1 MSRRD
6 VERYL
11 ITVGRGIG
19 FVVFTIVTAFP
30 FYWMFLASVQSMTE
44 LATLPPTFW
53 VAPRAW
59 DFSSY
64 RTVLFDHNFL
74 RYIFNSFLVSSIT
87 VLLTLILS
95 TMAAYAATR
104 LYFRG
109 KKLMGRTIL
118 LVYMFPAIVLVIP
131 LFALFSWMGLRDSL
145 AGLILLYLAQT
156 LPVAMYLLKSH
167 FDTLQEEVEEVAMV
181 DGLSR
186 WQVIWRVTVP
196 MSLPT
201 MTSVAIYTFIITWNE
216 FLFAFIFLDTPDKY
230 TLPIGIIRLAES
242 IHSGQ
247 QLLAAAAVISTL
259 PVIALFVLF
268 QRYMVRGLTE
278 GGMKG

>member
-1 MSRRD
+1 MTRR
-6 VERYL
+6 EFEQYL
-11 ITVGRGIG
+11 ITVGKGLG
-19 FVVFTIVTAFP
+19 FVVFTFVTAFP

-53 VAPRAW
+53 VSPAEW
-59 DFSSY
+59 DFTSY
-64 RTVLFDHNFL
+64 YRVLLDHGFL
-74 RYIFNSFLVSSIT
+74 RYLLNSFLVSTIT
-87 VLLTLILS
+87 VLLTVVFS

-104 LYFRG
+104 LYFKG
-109 KKLMGRTIL
+109 KTLMGRTIL

-131 LFALFSWMGLRDSL
+131 LFALFSWLGLRDSL
-145 AGLILLYLAQT
+145 LSLIVLYLAQT

-167 FDTLQEEVEEVAMV
+167 FDTLQVEVEEVAMV

-186 WQVIWRVTVP
+186 WEVIWRVTVP

-201 MTSVAIYTFIITWNE
+201 LMSVALYTYIITWNE
-216 FLFAFIFLDTPDKY
+216 FLFAFIFLDTPEKF

-247 QLLAAAAVISTL
+247 QLLAAAAVISTV
-259 PVIALFVLF
+259 PIIALFLAF
-268 QRYMVRGLTE
+268 ERYMVKGLTE
-278 GGMKG
+278 GGVKG